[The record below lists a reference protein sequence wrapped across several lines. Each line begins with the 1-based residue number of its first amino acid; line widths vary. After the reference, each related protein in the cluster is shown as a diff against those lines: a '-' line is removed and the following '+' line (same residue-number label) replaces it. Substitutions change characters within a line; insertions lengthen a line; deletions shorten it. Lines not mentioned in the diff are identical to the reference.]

1 MESSQ
6 DPAPRKRGRP
16 GRLSP
21 DQVDLVRNAHR
32 EGLSDAQAGALVGIS
47 KSHARRIRRG
57 ERLNNESE
65 A

>member
-1 MESSQ
+1 MEPEQ
-6 DPAPRKRGRP
+6 DAAPRKRGRP

-21 DQVDLVRNAHR
+21 EQIELVRNAHR
-32 EGLSDAQAGALVGIS
+32 EGLSDAQAAALVGIS

-57 ERLNNESE
+57 ERLNSESE